1 MNSELL
7 QEIACPNCRNP
18 IDVREHDRHITCDAC
33 GSRFILNGHLCP
45 QCHSY
50 HRDEEP
56 FCTTCGTALTRVCR
70 NCRTSNWTG
79 DEYCAQCG
87 EALDIFEL
95 LSLQHKDA
103 RQRALE
109 QNRRQIRELRQ
120 QEALSAQQRIEDLQA
135 IENERQMLLRQ
146 RLAEQR
152 RHDKRLLALAFGS
165 IGVFLIIVLVFVL
178 FSTVQ

>member
-1 MNSELL
+1 MSSDLL

-18 IDVREHDRHITCDAC
+18 IDIREHGRHITCDAC
-33 GSRFILNGHLCP
+33 GSQFVLNGHLCP

-56 FCTTCGTALTRVCR
+56 FCTSCGAALTRVCR
-70 NCRTSNWTG
+70 NCTTSNWTG

-103 RQRALE
+103 RQKALE
-109 QNRRQIRELRQ
+109 QNRRQIRQLRA
-120 QEALSAQQRIEDLQA
+120 QEALSAQQRLEELQA
-135 IENERQMLLRQ
+135 IEDERQMHLRQ
-146 RLAEQR
+146 RFAVQR
-152 RHDKRLLALAFGS
+152 RHDRRLLALSLVG
-165 IGVFLIIVLVFVL
+165 IGIFLMIVIIFVL
-178 FSTVQ
+178 FTTLQ